1 MMFKKICL
9 VAAVLAVLAVLVSI
23 TPLTAAAAGPTN
35 IDLQHAMPISNQS
48 INLPA
53 YGVLWYSFRY
63 PGGSVGNKPT
73 VTVTLLNGNNS
84 NLKFMVWTPEQA
96 ADMTNEV
103 AIGQGTPAKLNCNLY
118 NCPSPDLVYQG
129 EFYTAGIYYVEVFNS
144 NPYPV
149 TATLTVQGD
158 GVTSR

>member
-1 MMFKKICL
+1 MFRKICE
-9 VAAVLAVLAVLVSI
+9 VAVVLAVLAGLVSI
-23 TPLTAAAAGPTN
+23 TPLSAAAAGPTN
-35 IDLQHAMPISNQS
+35 IDLQHALRISNQA
-48 INLPA
+48 ITIPA
-53 YGVLWYSFRY
+53 DSVLWYSFRY

-73 VTVTLLNGNNS
+73 ATVTLLNGNN
-84 NLKFMVWTPEQA
+84 NKLKFMVWTPEQA

-103 AIGQGTPAKLNCNLY
+103 AIGQGTPAQLNCKLY

-129 EFYTAGIYYVEVFNS
+129 QFFTPGTYYVEVFNT

-149 TATLTVQGD
+149 TATLTVSGD